1 MMEVVGRTQH
11 KSRRLYHVI
20 IIKILTAISSC
31 HMSMKDECF
40 DDKSEGK
47 RSVEMLSL
55 FSKENIYFALSW
67 TLLSNK

>member
-1 MMEVVGRTQH
+1 
-11 KSRRLYHVI
+11 
-20 IIKILTAISSC
+20 
-31 HMSMKDECF
+31 MSMKDECF

-55 FSKENIYFALSW
+55 FIKENIYFALSW

>member
-1 MMEVVGRTQH
+1 MRKFEVDELAEANER
-11 KSRRLYHVI
+11 
-20 IIKILTAISSC
+20 AENE
-31 HMSMKDECF
+31 MSWVSGLGENDEVKDECF

-55 FSKENIYFALSW
+55 FIKENIYFALSW